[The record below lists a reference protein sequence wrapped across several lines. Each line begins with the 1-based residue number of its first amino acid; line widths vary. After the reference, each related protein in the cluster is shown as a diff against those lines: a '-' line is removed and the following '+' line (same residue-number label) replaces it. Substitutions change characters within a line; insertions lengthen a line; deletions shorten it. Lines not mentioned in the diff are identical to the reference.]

1 MAPNQ
6 HDLERIRQQIVLANI
21 QELLQ
26 KITRRCF
33 DVCIAMPGLE
43 LRSTEHDCLTNCMDR
58 FMDSVQVVSCQ
69 YFRRRRRHQQIRLA
83 RSSASSAS
91 PPASASASASATASV
106 SIPKSAAAA
115 ASESASSAANNEKVK

>member
-21 QELLQ
+21 QELIQ
-26 KITRRCF
+26 KMTRRCF

-43 LRSTEHDCLTNCMDR
+43 LRSTEHDCLANCMDR

-83 RSSASSAS
+83 RSSASIAS
-91 PPASASASASATASV
+91 PPATA
-106 SIPKSAAAA
+106 SIPKSTSIPKSPATS
-115 ASESASSAANNEKVK
+115 ASEHAPSASNEEKVK

>member
-21 QELLQ
+21 QELIQ
-26 KITRRCF
+26 KMTHRCF

-43 LRSTEHDCLTNCMDR
+43 LRSTEHDCLANCMDR

-69 YFRRRRRHQQIRLA
+69 YFRRRRRHQQIRLT
-83 RSSASSAS
+83 RSSASIAS
-91 PPASASASASATASV
+91 PPASASTFIPKPPATTASEPVPSASN
-106 SIPKSAAAA
+106 
-115 ASESASSAANNEKVK
+115 EEKVK